1 VQAEARTGITWLCK
15 ETMMTWKYFFA
26 LMLLAGSALAD
37 HNAVQLDKLIL
48 GLVRYSVLA
57 CCASH

>member
-1 VQAEARTGITWLCK
+1 
-15 ETMMTWKYFFA
+15 MTWKYFFA